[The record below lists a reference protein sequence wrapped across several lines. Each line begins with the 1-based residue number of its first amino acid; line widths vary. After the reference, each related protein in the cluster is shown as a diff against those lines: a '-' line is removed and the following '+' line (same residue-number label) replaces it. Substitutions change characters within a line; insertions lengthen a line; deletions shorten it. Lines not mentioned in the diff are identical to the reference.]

1 MHTRYDRSPNC
12 LAVRV
17 CPFDQEAHYVE
28 ILLLGYYADGKLC
41 WLPPEVRR
49 HSLAPCGTDEAY
61 GLKQVIEIAGRIAR
75 RLQTVADPEQAL
87 LAMGIRGGPGTA

>member
-1 MHTRYDRSPNC
+1 MHIRYDRSSNC

-17 CPFDQEAHYVE
+17 CPFDQEVQYIE

-49 HSLAPCGTDEAY
+49 PSLARGWADETG
-61 GLKQVIEIAGRIAR
+61 GLKQVIEIAGQIAR
-75 RLQTVADPEQAL
+75 RLQTVDDPEQAL
-87 LAMGIRGGPGTA
+87 LAMGICGGPGTA